1 MVWQYCCCNIHANKA
16 YWIGERKR
24 ERVLRWHWRLTDFLP
39 ERFFQLSRQYRTPSA
54 HTGSILRLSLSV
66 CARVVLQP
74 THDPHP
80 QPSFLVPR
88 PSRRPPITSLAATV
102 KWQQTVGVGSVG
114 RVPIHHREVSALVVS
129 DEKGEGFYEEG
140 DGVGSCI

>member
-1 MVWQYCCCNIHANKA
+1 MPIKH
-16 YWIGERKR
+16 IELER
-24 ERVLRWHWRLTDFLP
+24 ERERECCVDIDGSLTSCQNAFSNYPDNTEHHQHTPVASCVSVYPSVRVL
-39 ERFFQLSRQYRTPSA
+39 FFSPLM
-54 HTGSILRLSLSV
+54 I
-66 CARVVLQP
+66 
-74 THDPHP
+74 DPHP